1 VNFPRLILFAMF
13 SADSSRRPNL
23 PAMLGGKQEAFMSEG
38 YVRQL
43 DEKLV
48 QIEADLQRYDEWLAD
63 AKLWSRHPSPEGFE
77 RMNNVPI
84 IESVIAELKRLHA
97 LYSSERA
104 NAYRP

>member
-1 VNFPRLILFAMF
+1 
-13 SADSSRRPNL
+13 
-23 PAMLGGKQEAFMSEG
+23 MSEG
-38 YVRQL
+38 YVKQL
-43 DEKLV
+43 DENLV

-63 AKLWSRHPSPEGFE
+63 AKLWSRHPSLEGFE

-84 IESVIAELKRLHA
+84 IESVIAELKRLRA